1 MSPTAL
7 VAACLVAVAVLLWPG
22 AAAGTQQRGGTGGQP
37 VPPDG
42 PAGGSRGGRRRAAV
56 PPTRR
61 VAELLRTVRRRGRLG
76 TVEEVQLLDGLAAA
90 LEAGLPTGHALEVAL
105 DPVVGAG
112 AGGGAWSELARAA
125 QEGQPLGPAWQR
137 LARRTGSLTA
147 SSVGRAW
154 TLAAVTGAPVAA
166 AVRSSAHAARERRRL
181 ERAVE
186 VATAGARA
194 TATVLG
200 LLPVAGVGLAALLG
214 IGPLTLYSHPLALAS
229 AALGAVLLVV
239 GHLTVRRMVRGVL
252 RGVS

>member
-1 MSPTAL
+1 M
-7 VAACLVAVAVLLWPG
+7 
-22 AAAGTQQRGGTGGQP
+22 
-37 VPPDG
+37 
-42 PAGGSRGGRRRAAV
+42 
-56 PPTRR
+56 
-61 VAELLRTVRRRGRLG
+61 
-76 TVEEVQLLDGLAAA
+76 LDGLAAA

-112 AGGGAWSELARAA
+112 AGFGAWQELARAA
-125 QEGQPLGPAWQR
+125 NDGQPLGPAWQR

-214 IGPLTLYSHPLALAS
+214 IGPLTLYAHPLALAS